1 MTRVETRQ
9 LLSYSQ
15 YLQLTG
21 LVYNATP
28 REVTFHDDHSV
39 KTKTTRQC
47 LDVYAIELETISEP
61 SRKAQE
67 TFRRQTQ
74 S

>member
-1 MTRVETRQ
+1 MTMTIKLKQ
-9 LLSYSQ
+9 KQ
-15 YLQLTG
+15 QG
-21 LVYNATP
+21 NIWMYNT
-28 REVTFHDDHSV
+28 
-39 KTKTTRQC
+39 
-47 LDVYAIELETISEP
+47 IELETISEP